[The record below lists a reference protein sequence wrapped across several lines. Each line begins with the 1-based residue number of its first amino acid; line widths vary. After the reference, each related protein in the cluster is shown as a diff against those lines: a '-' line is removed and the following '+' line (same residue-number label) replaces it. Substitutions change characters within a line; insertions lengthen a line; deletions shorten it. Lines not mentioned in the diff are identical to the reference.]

1 VLSAQPNPSC
11 RTHPTSRRCRWL
23 RQDLPHRNPRWHR
36 RPLHGRPRLHAHRT
50 RRRRSAPRSQD
61 RSRARETLV
70 ARDPLDARSTSHRPL
85 EPLPLF
91 NQSRARPWAPA
102 AFTIMRQKAARCASP
117 LSSKALVRALAFTS
131 LLSQPHAAGRAS
143 RNECARREGGKGPP
157 LREEERAAARD
168 EVRDGSRG
176 AGVVLPCADRRRH
189 ENRRDR
195 PDARRARANRNQ
207 ARRSRRAA
215 SPSARVWNGRQIQ
228 EYAGT
233 DKRLAQRV
241 ERQRR
246 REVREGT
253 YRPDRNQDRPRS
265 RTTPRAGSRRG
276 SVAAFGPSAMT
287 RAACACTSCRFSA
300 RSVST
305 ASVGRISGSWWSS
318 SAPRRP
324 RVEDG
329 AQRLRDPAHAVSRCR
344 DRGTRSD

>member
-176 AGVVLPCADRRRH
+176 AGVVLHALTEDGMRIAVIAQMLDVHVPTVTKLVARDGLPAHRLGSGTAGKSRSTPAPTSGSLSESRDSAGARCEKARIGRTEIRIDHARELPRGLDRGA
-189 ENRRDR
+189 EASR
-195 PDARRARANRNQ
+195 PSD
-207 ARRSRRAA
+207 
-215 SPSARVWNGRQIQ
+215 
-228 EYAGT
+228 
-233 DKRLAQRV
+233 
-241 ERQRR
+241 RQR
-246 REVREGT
+246 
-253 YRPDRNQDRPRS
+253 
-265 RTTPRAGSRRG
+265 
-276 SVAAFGPSAMT
+276 
-287 RAACACTSCRFSA
+287 
-300 RSVST
+300 
-305 ASVGRISGSWWSS
+305 
-318 SAPRRP
+318 
-324 RVEDG
+324 
-329 AQRLRDPAHAVSRCR
+329 
-344 DRGTRSD
+344 